1 MPAKKSGSAPT
12 GTAPDEITINKDQAR
27 LLTELLDRL
36 KPNDNLTQ
44 RDWNDIAL
52 KVGTKSAKAA

>member
-1 MPAKKSGSAPT
+1 MPAKKSRSAPT
-12 GTAPDEITINKDQAR
+12 ATVPDEITINKDQAK

-44 RDWNDIAL
+44 RDWSDIAL